1 MAVLYSE
8 ERMRGFNQEGG
19 VYQKIASGR
28 NVGDLVWM
36 VKTMSWILR
45 ISLRSKEP
53 LGGHPL
59 GRLATLLN
67 K

>member
-1 MAVLYSE
+1 MAVLFSE

-19 VYQKIASGR
+19 VDQKTASGH

-45 ISLRSKEP
+45 ISL
-53 LGGHPL
+53 
-59 GRLATLLN
+59 
-67 K
+67 